1 MYVVEIIDIS
11 VWFFHCDCESICD
24 IFLLIFPCS
33 AAFYAHSSISVGDI
47 SLTNVVLI
55 YWYILWILES
65 FAASIYR
72 LKIQKP
78 IFSFS
83 SLIFLKSTSFTA
95 TFKYRMYVLQWEWL
109 NKSNQREKK
118 EKGVYLVRLQKER
131 IGELIISLTTM
142 YQLWY
147 NSNDFETF
155 SSVIPHNC
163 FNLNDTK
170 KKPISHVIE
179 C

>member
-118 EKGVYLVRLQKER
+118 SKREF
-131 IGELIISLTTM
+131 IWSA
-142 YQLWY
+142 
-147 NSNDFETF
+147 S
-155 SSVIPHNC
+155 
-163 FNLNDTK
+163 K
-170 KKPISHVIE
+170 KKELVNW
-179 C
+179 

>member
-109 NKSNQREKK
+109 NKSNQREKSK
-118 EKGVYLVRLQKER
+118 MEF
-131 IGELIISLTTM
+131 IWSA
-142 YQLWY
+142 
-147 NSNDFETF
+147 S
-155 SSVIPHNC
+155 
-163 FNLNDTK
+163 K
-170 KKPISHVIE
+170 KKELVNW
-179 C
+179 